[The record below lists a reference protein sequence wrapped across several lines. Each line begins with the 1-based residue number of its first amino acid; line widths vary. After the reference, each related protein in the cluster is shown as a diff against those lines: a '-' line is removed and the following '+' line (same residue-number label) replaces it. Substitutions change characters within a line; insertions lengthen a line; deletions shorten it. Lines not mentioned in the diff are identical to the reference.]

1 MVNIDFW
8 ITVAQ
13 VSATFV
19 GLVFVGFSIYLTGIR
34 RAVDEVKTEL
44 GLEEQSTRVMIV
56 SVLSNLSFFILPL
69 ITSLALI
76 AQQRWPD
83 DISITVYFFWFTCA
97 LLLCTLLWGRYSSTT
112 RQQMKLVLSERLGK
126 GMHLRVRS
134 CWWLYLLVL
143 AHAGLLWLILTKPFD
158 REAFLRAIL
167 QATTYASIVSGLAC
181 GIWDLMLFDV
191 DNVLFRVSEKM
202 RDRIKDLNRGLQ
214 SQMQHVRFLYQKY
227 ETGLRSPKYEEEL
240 NRVKED
246 PHVSAVLDT
255 AHIREH
261 AKAEQDAIH
270 SSYKELCEQI
280 PANCE
285 EADLIQRIRA
295 KGEIITYADLRI
307 LKEESEILFKD
318 IGWLNEK
325 LTGKLETFRERG
337 IVTNEAG

>member
-1 MVNIDFW
+1 MVNTDFW
-8 ITVAQ
+8 ATVAQ

-34 RAVDEVKTEL
+34 RAVDEVETEL

-56 SVLSNLSFFILPL
+56 SVLSNLSFFVLPL

-76 AQQRWPD
+76 AQQHWP
-83 DISITVYFFWFTCA
+83 DISIPVYLFLFTCT
-97 LLLCTLLWGRYSSTT
+97 LLLGTLLWGRYSSKT
-112 RQQMKLVLSERLGK
+112 RQQMKLVLSERVGK

-143 AHAGLLWLILTKPFD
+143 AHPLLLLLILTKLFD
-158 REAFLRAIL
+158 REDFLRAIL

-191 DNVLFRVSEKM
+191 DNVLFRISEKM
-202 RDRIKDLNRGLQ
+202 RERIKDLNRDLQ
-214 SQMQHVRFLYQKY
+214 SQMQHVRLLYHKY

-246 PHVSAVLDT
+246 PHVSAVLDA

-261 AKAEQDAIH
+261 AKAEQDAIR

-280 PANCE
+280 PANRE
-285 EADLIQRIRA
+285 ESDLIQRIRA
-295 KGEIITYADLRI
+295 KGEIITYADLKV

-318 IGWLNEK
+318 IDWLNKK